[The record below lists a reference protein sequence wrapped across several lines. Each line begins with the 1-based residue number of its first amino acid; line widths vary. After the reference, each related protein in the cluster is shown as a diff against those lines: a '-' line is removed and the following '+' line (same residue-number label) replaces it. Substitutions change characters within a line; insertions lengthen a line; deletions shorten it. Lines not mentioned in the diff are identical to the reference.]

1 MNENGVISFEN
12 PWMYSYPEQFPTEN
26 FNVRNALAVA
36 PFWSDNDIRKDGAV
50 RYATYDA
57 LAANG
62 NSAGKLLLEQVN
74 SYIQSLQDEED
85 EERFV
90 GLWMLIAHWDG
101 VHPSP
106 HGGDDHGGISEEEL
120 NRVRRYHVHFMV
132 NNDLNSD
139 YGAKK

>member
-1 MNENGVISFEN
+1 MISFEN
-12 PWMYSYPEQFPTEN
+12 PWMYSYPEQFPTRN
-26 FNVRNALAVA
+26 FDIRNALAVA

-50 RYATYDA
+50 RYATYDS
-57 LAANG
+57 LITNT
-62 NSAGKLLLEQVN
+62 NSAGRLLLEQVN
-74 SYIQSLQDEED
+74 SYIQTLQEEEEE

-120 NRVRRYHVHFMV
+120 NRVRKINTSWTVYI
-132 NNDLNSD
+132 
-139 YGAKK
+139 